1 MIFVIEM
8 IKMQSSIINKKAFLS
23 LVKAG
28 LWEKDVRL
36 SQYKKLDYS
45 EICRL
50 SEEQSVIGLVAAGID
65 HVVDVKPPQPV
76 VLQIVG
82 ESLQLEQRNRQMN
95 CFVASVIEKMRKAG
109 IFGLLIKGSGL
120 AQCYERPF
128 WRSCG
133 DVDFFFSKSNYN
145 KAVDFFLNEVSAKQ
159 VQNAKYTK
167 SLGVIL
173 LPWFVELH
181 GTLRN
186 GLSTKMD
193 KEIDSVQKD
202 IFDYNN
208 VRSWNNNGTTIF
220 LPSPDNDL
228 FLVFA
233 HFVRHFYKEGVCL
246 RQICDWCRLV
256 WTYKQDFDVRLLES
270 RLKRAGLI
278 SEWKAFASLAID
290 YLDMP
295 IEAML
300 LYDDNRKWHK
310 KGKQIM
316 SYILDEKKKNK
327 VGDVLAIAKIFPWS
341 TIKYLPSIF
350 FHLNWLKIKEK
361 LFGE

>member
-1 MIFVIEM
+1 
-8 IKMQSSIINKKAFLS
+8 
-23 LVKAG
+23 
-28 LWEKDVRL
+28 
-36 SQYKKLDYS
+36 
-45 EICRL
+45 
-50 SEEQSVIGLVAAGID
+50 
-65 HVVDVKPPQPV
+65 
-76 VLQIVG
+76 
-82 ESLQLEQRNRQMN
+82 
-95 CFVASVIEKMRKAG
+95 
-109 IFGLLIKGSGL
+109 
-120 AQCYERPF
+120 
-128 WRSCG
+128 
-133 DVDFFFSKSNYN
+133 
-145 KAVDFFLNEVSAKQ
+145 
-159 VQNAKYTK
+159 
-167 SLGVIL
+167 
-173 LPWFVELH
+173 
-181 GTLRN
+181 
-186 GLSTKMD
+186 MD

-228 FLVFA
+228 FLVFV

-327 VGDVLAIAKIFPWS
+327 AGDVLVIAKIFPWS

-361 LFGE
+361 LFKE